1 MRREQRRRGPPP
13 NGLRIGEPQPIGVDQ
28 NGHLRTQDIREPGG
42 VVTKSGPGHPRLH
55 PPRLPRRAF
64 GHQGLGEPRDDGAG
78 RRPDVTNG
86 PGPTPQSSGDGKHG
100 GTGIPG
106 GPGDD
111 AHDTTPV
118 LVALPGGFRQQ
129 PGHVTVLKGL
139 QIALAAPRFKPDV
152 DEPNGTGVLPP
163 GIHEKPGLVR
173 TEGDGHIGADGLPG
187 DLPGIGVDATGQI
200 HGDDNGTGLQGGTD
214 NGQGGRAKPAPP
226 PMPTIPSTTRSA
238 PARARSPDSATRPPA
253 ERNAASPARC
263 TRSESRSTAVTP
275 APRRASRAPA

>member
-1 MRREQRRRGPPP
+1 MRREQRGRGPPP
-13 NGLRIGEPQPIGVDQ
+13 NGLGIGEPQPIGVDQ
-28 NGHLRTQDIREPGG
+28 KGHLRTQDIREPGG
-42 VVTKSGPGHPRLH
+42 VVTESGPGHPRLH
-55 PPRLPRRAF
+55 PPRLPGRAF

-78 RRPDVTNG
+78 RGPDVPNG
-86 PGPTPQSSGDGKHG
+86 PGPTPQSPGHGKHG

-118 LVALPGGFRQQ
+118 LVALSGGFRQQ

-139 QIALAAPRFKPDV
+139 QIRLATPRFEPDV

-163 GIHEKPGLVR
+163 RIDEKPRLVH

-187 DLPGIGVDATGQI
+187 DLPGIGVDAAGQV
-200 HGDDNGTGLQGGTD
+200 HGDDDGTGLQGGTD
-214 NGQGGRAKPAPP
+214 NGQGSRAKPAAPP
-226 PMPTIPSTTRSA
+226 DAHDPVDDEIGA
-238 PARARSPDSATRPPA
+238 GKRALTGLGDAPPA
-253 ERNAASPARC
+253 ERKAASPARC
-263 TRSESRSTAVTP
+263 TRSESRSTAATP